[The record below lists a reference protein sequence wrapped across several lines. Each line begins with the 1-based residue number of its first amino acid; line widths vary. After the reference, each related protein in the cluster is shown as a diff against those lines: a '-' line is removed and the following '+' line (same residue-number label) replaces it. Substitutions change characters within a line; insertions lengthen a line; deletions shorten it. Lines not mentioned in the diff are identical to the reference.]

1 MSPSGEQER
10 PVKGSGG
17 AIGIVSDV
25 AYLRDRI
32 VNVFFFGQAG
42 AGDRSWVLIDTGVYG
57 AAARIERAAAAR
69 FGPGARPAAIILTHG
84 HFDHVGAVKTLA
96 EKWDAKVY
104 VHPLEMPYVTGRSSY
119 PPPDPTVG
127 GGGMARMA
135 MLYPR
140 GPIDLGDRVLAL
152 PEDGSVPGM
161 PGFRWIHTP
170 GHTPGHVVLFREGD
184 RLLIA
189 GDAFVTTRQ
198 ESVLSVLSQRMEVN
212 GPPAYYTP
220 DWISARDSV
229 EQIAALEPEV
239 AATGHGVPVSGAEL
253 REGLAELVENWEEAA
268 LPRRGRY
275 LRQPAV
281 MNADGVVSVPPRV
294 IDPVT
299 TIFAAA
305 AVAAVAGLAVSA
317 MRRRD

>member
-1 MSPSGEQER
+1 MASSGGRNHPAE
-10 PVKGSGG
+10 GGG
-17 AIGIVSDV
+17 AIGIVRDL

-32 VNVFFFGQAG
+32 VNVFFHGEAG

-57 AAARIERAAAAR
+57 AAPRIERAAAAR
-69 FGPGARPAAIILTHG
+69 FGPEARPAAIILTHG
-84 HFDHVGAVKTLA
+84 HFDHVGAVRALA
-96 EKWDAKVY
+96 EKWDTKVY
-104 VHPLEMPYVTGRSSY
+104 VHPLELPYVTGRSKY
-119 PPPDPTVG
+119 PPPDSTVG
-127 GGGMARMA
+127 GGAMARLA

-140 GPIDLGDRVLAL
+140 GPIDLGERVLAL
-152 PEDGSVPGM
+152 PDDGSVPGM

-170 GHTPGHVVLFREGD
+170 GHTPGHVVLFREED

-220 DWISARDSV
+220 DWVAARRSV
-229 EQIAALEPEV
+229 EQIADLEPEI

-253 REGLAELVENWEEAA
+253 RDGLAELVENWETVA
-268 LPRRGRY
+268 LPKRGRY
-275 LRQPAV
+275 LHRPAV
-281 MNADGVVSVPPRV
+281 MDADGIVSVPPRV

-305 AVAAVAGLAVSA
+305 AVVAVAGLAASA
-317 MRRRD
+317 LRRRD

>member
-1 MSPSGEQER
+1 MTPRSER
-10 PVKGSGG
+10 HQLVQGSGG
-17 AIGIVSDV
+17 AVGVVSDL

-32 VNVFFFGQAG
+32 VNVFFYGEAG
-42 AGDRSWVLIDTGVYG
+42 AGDRAWVLVDTGVYG

-69 FGPGARPAAIILTHG
+69 FGPEARPAAIILTHG

-96 EKWDAKVY
+96 EKWDTKVY

-140 GPIDLGDRVLAL
+140 GPIDLGGRVLAL
-152 PEDGSVPGM
+152 PDDGSVPGM

-170 GHTPGHVVLFREGD
+170 GHTPGHVVLFREED

-220 DWISARDSV
+220 DWDAARHSV
-229 EQIAALEPEV
+229 EQIAGLEPQT

-253 REGLAELVENWEEAA
+253 RDGLAELVENWETVA
-268 LPRRGRY
+268 LPKRGRY
-275 LRQPAV
+275 LHRPAV
-281 MNADGVVSVPPRV
+281 TNADGVVSVPPRTF
-294 IDPVT
+294 DPVM
-299 TIFAAA
+299 TIFTAA
-305 AVAAVAGLAVSA
+305 AVAAAAGLAVSA

>member
-1 MSPSGEQER
+1 MPSSGERTQ
-10 PVKGSGG
+10 PVQGSGG

-32 VNVFFFGQAG
+32 VNVFFYGQAG

-69 FGPGARPAAIILTHG
+69 FGPEARPAAIILTHG

-104 VHPLEMPYVTGRSSY
+104 VHPLELPYVTGRSSY

-140 GPIDLGDRVLAL
+140 GPIDLGDRVLTL

-170 GHTPGHVVLFREGD
+170 GHTPGHVVLLREED

-220 DWISARDSV
+220 DWVSARYSV
-229 EQIAALEPEV
+229 DQIAELEPEI

-253 REGLAELVENWEEAA
+253 RDGLAELIENWETMA
-268 LPRRGRY
+268 LPKRGRY

-281 MNADGVVSVPPRV
+281 MNEDGVVSVPPRV
-294 IDPVT
+294 FDPVT

-305 AVAAVAGLAVSA
+305 AVVAVAGLAASA

>member
-1 MSPSGEQER
+1 
-10 PVKGSGG
+10 
-17 AIGIVSDV
+17 
-25 AYLRDRI
+25 
-32 VNVFFFGQAG
+32 
-42 AGDRSWVLIDTGVYG
+42 
-57 AAARIERAAAAR
+57 
-69 FGPGARPAAIILTHG
+69 
-84 HFDHVGAVKTLA
+84 
-96 EKWDAKVY
+96 
-104 VHPLEMPYVTGRSSY
+104 
-119 PPPDPTVG
+119 
-127 GGGMARMA
+127 MA

-140 GPIDLGDRVLAL
+140 GPIDLGDRVLTL

-161 PGFRWIHTP
+161 PEFRWIHTP
-170 GHTPGHVVLFREGD
+170 GHTPGHVVLFREDD

-198 ESVLSVLSQRMEVN
+198 ESVLSVLSQRKEVN

-220 DWISARDSV
+220 DWVSARFSV
-229 EQIAALEPEV
+229 EQIAALEPEI

-253 REGLAELVENWEEAA
+253 RDGLAELVENWETVA

-281 MNADGVVSVPPRV
+281 MDADGIVSVPPRV
-294 IDPVT
+294 MDPVT

-305 AVAAVAGLAVSA
+305 AFVAVAGLAVSA

>member
-1 MSPSGEQER
+1 MSPNGGR
-10 PVKGSGG
+10 HRLARVSGG
-17 AIGIVSDV
+17 ATGIVSDV

-32 VNVFFFGQAG
+32 VNVFFHGTAG
-42 AGDRSWVLIDTGVYG
+42 GGDRSWVLIDTGVHG

-69 FGPGARPAAIILTHG
+69 FGPEARPAAIILTHG
-84 HFDHVGAVKTLA
+84 HFDHVGAVKALA
-96 EKWDAKVY
+96 DKWDAKVY
-104 VHPLEMPYVTGRSSY
+104 VHPLELPYVTGRSSY

-140 GPIDLGDRVLAL
+140 GPIDLGGRVLTL

-170 GHTPGHVVLFREGD
+170 GHTPGHVVLFREDD

-220 DWISARDSV
+220 DWIAARKSV
-229 EQIAALEPEV
+229 EQIAALEPEI

-253 REGLAELVENWEEAA
+253 RDGLAELVENWEAVA
-268 LPRRGRY
+268 LPKRGRY

-281 MNADGVVSVPPRV
+281 MDEDGIVSLPPRV

-299 TIFAAA
+299 TILAAA